1 MAGDSR
7 VCAEARLGRGLMS
20 ALFAVAIVATS
31 PAVAQSP
38 PQPALAQ
45 SSTQSPAPPPADA
58 PADGLEVGSL
68 VLTPC
73 VGSAGDAYCGTLPR
87 PLDPSGTRPGT
98 IKVGFEF
105 YPAAVDDPAGTI
117 VAQEGGPGFS
127 TTGTRTGFL
136 HLFGTLRDRHNI
148 LLVDK
153 RGTGLSQPID
163 CPDLQKDPDLAPEA
177 VGACGAALG
186 DHAWD
191 YGTAL
196 AADDLAA
203 VIEALEVGPVAY
215 YGDSYGTYF
224 GAVFAARHPTL
235 LRTLVLDSAY
245 PPFGPDPWYATE
257 WAAGRDGFDLVC
269 ARSPSCTA
277 LGGRSTRRLADLL
290 DAVRKTPLSGTAPD
304 GDGTMHDVTLD
315 APTLFMV
322 MNAAGSDPVVY
333 RELDAAARAWLVHQD
348 GAPLLRLTAE
358 ARDMS
363 SPGGVPVD
371 FSSGLYAAIVC
382 TDYRQLFDLRL
393 SPAERRAA
401 LERAVADK
409 QARHPDIYAPFTIDE
424 VRNSPRNVER
434 LDLCLDWPA
443 PPDGRTPGAP
453 LPAATT
459 FPSVPTLVL
468 AGDLDNTTAPDEG
481 FAAARLFPDPYF
493 VLLRNTSHVAA
504 MTTEAVLVPPVG
516 SDAAGCAGPMTAAFV
531 GDGGRPPSVRC
542 AAEIRPI
549 RTVPA
554 FARTVA
560 EVAPASPAPAS
571 LDAPREAD
579 LRLAAAAAETAGD
592 VLARYFVNST
602 EKGVGLRGGHFSLGP
617 DGEGYRFTLDGVRWT
632 QDLAVSG
639 TIDWNQ
645 VTGEIDA
652 DLDVAQDGGPEGHLT
667 LHWNDRR
674 TNAQMTIDGQ
684 LDDRDIDA
692 VRLAP

>member
-1 MAGDSR
+1 MAAAND
-7 VCAEARLGRGLMS
+7 VDGRAGAPRRRFAA
-20 ALFAVAIVATS
+20 ALFAALALAAPMVFGQQ
-31 PAVAQSP
+31 AVAQTPS
-38 PQPALAQ
+38 QPA
-45 SSTQSPAPPPADA
+45 ADA

-73 VGSAGDAYCGTLPR
+73 VGSAGDAYCGTVPR
-87 PLDPSGTRPGT
+87 PLDPSGARPGT
-98 IKVGFEF
+98 VKIGFEF
-105 YPAAVDDPAGTI
+105 YPADADDPVGTI
-117 VAQEGGPGFS
+117 VAQEGGPGYS

-196 AADDLAA
+196 AADDVAA
-203 VIEALEVGPVAY
+203 VIEALKVGPVAY

-224 GAVFAARHPTL
+224 GAVFAARHPNL

-245 PPFGPDPWYATE
+245 PPFGPDPWYASE
-257 WAAGRDGFDLVC
+257 WAAARDGFDLVC
-269 ARSPSCTA
+269 ARSPSCAA
-277 LGGRSTRRLADLL
+277 LGGRSTKRLADLL
-290 DAVRKTPLSGTAPD
+290 DAVRKTPLSGSAPD

-333 RELDAAARAWLVHQD
+333 RELDAAARAWAEHQD

-358 ARDMS
+358 AREMS
-363 SPGGVPVD
+363 SPGGQPVD

-382 TDYRQLFDLRL
+382 TDYRQLFDLRAA
-393 SPAERRAA
+393 PADRRAEF
-401 LERAVADK
+401 ERAIADK
-409 QARHPDIYAPFTIDE
+409 QARHPDLYAPFTIDE
-424 VRNSPRNVER
+424 VRHSPRNVER

-443 PPDGRTPGAP
+443 PPEGRTAGAP
-453 LPAATT
+453 LPAGTA

-516 SDAAGCAGPMTAAFV
+516 SDAAGCAGPMVAAFV

-560 EVAPASPAPAS
+560 EVAPATPAPAS
-571 LDAPREAD
+571 LDAPNEAD

-602 EKGVGLRGGHFSLGP
+602 EKGVGLRGGHFSLAP

-632 QDLAVSG
+632 QDVAVSG
-639 TIDWNQ
+639 SIEWNQ

-652 DLDVAQDGGPEGHLT
+652 ELDVAQDDGPAGHLT
-667 LHWNDRR
+667 LRWNDRR

-684 LDDRDIDA
+684 LGERDVDA